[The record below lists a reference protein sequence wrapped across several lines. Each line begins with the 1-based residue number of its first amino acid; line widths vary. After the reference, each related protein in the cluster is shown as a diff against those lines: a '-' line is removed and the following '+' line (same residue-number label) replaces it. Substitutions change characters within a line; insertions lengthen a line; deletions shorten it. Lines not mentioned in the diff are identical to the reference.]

1 MTQARIELGKWG
13 EELALQK
20 IKQLG
25 YQCIARNY
33 RCALG
38 EIDLIAKHGDCLV
51 FLEIKTRKG
60 KTLGYSKEAINQK
73 KKQQISKVALS
84 YMKRH
89 NCNDVRSRFDVVAIS
104 LVNGRAEI
112 EVITNA
118 FELAYG

>member
-1 MTQARIELGKWG
+1 VTQARIDLGKWG
-13 EELALQK
+13 EELALK
-20 IKQLG
+20 KVKQLG
-25 YQCIARNY
+25 YKCIKRNY

-60 KTLGYSKEAINQK
+60 RSIGYSKEAINHR

-84 YMKRH
+84 YMKKY
-89 NCNDVRSRFDVVAIS
+89 NCYDVHSRFDVVAIN
-104 LVNGRAEI
+104 VINGKAEI

-118 FELAYG
+118 FELAYE